1 MLVYSADYQTRMA
14 TVKKDERLLVN
25 FSWGGV
31 VNLPVYRDDL
41 AKLLQWKNI
50 SLVMG
55 LVILVFIAVIIQTSK
70 VAANEQCKSE

>member
-50 SLVMG
+50 LVMG

>member
-1 MLVYSADYQTRMA
+1 MA

-50 SLVMG
+50 SVVMG
-55 LVILVFIAVIIQTSK
+55 LVILVFIAAIIQTSK

>member
-1 MLVYSADYQTRMA
+1 MA

-25 FSWGGV
+25 FSWGGG
-31 VNLPVYRDDL
+31 NLPVYRDDL

-50 SLVMG
+50 SVVMG